1 MSKKTTVSG
10 ILLVLLVLATTPLL
24 GTDNVSFLKWWLM
37 TLVLGIGFYPAAA
50 ALFPRFHDRGWMFS
64 KVLGIVVS
72 GFAVFALGSFG
83 LVPFTPPV
91 CLITVGVLILASW
104 IFGCFSR
111 CQFFIC
117 ELIGC
122 DIDTPDQKCFIRDTL
137 IQVKDCLHDR

>member
-83 LVPFTPPV
+83 LVPFTAPV
-91 CLITVGVLILASW
+91 CLITVGVLIFSGPILRAFTRRHTEPKNSW
-104 IFGCFSR
+104 IMV
-111 CQFFIC
+111 
-117 ELIGC
+117 L
-122 DIDTPDQKCFIRDTL
+122 
-137 IQVKDCLHDR
+137 

>member
-64 KVLGIVVS
+64 KVLGIVVCCICS
-72 GFAVFALGSFG
+72 WKLRTGSVYRTGLPDHSRRTDPGFLDFRMF
-83 LVPFTPPV
+83 
-91 CLITVGVLILASW
+91 
-104 IFGCFSR
+104 
-111 CQFFIC
+111 
-117 ELIGC
+117 
-122 DIDTPDQKCFIRDTL
+122 
-137 IQVKDCLHDR
+137 

>member
-72 GFAVFALGSFG
+72 GFAVFALGSFVYRTG
-83 LVPFTPPV
+83 LPDH
-91 CLITVGVLILASW
+91 
-104 IFGCFSR
+104 SR
-111 CQFFIC
+111 RTDPGFLDFRM
-117 ELIGC
+117 
-122 DIDTPDQKCFIRDTL
+122 F
-137 IQVKDCLHDR
+137 

>member
-72 GFAVFALGSFG
+72 GFAVFALGSVYRTG
-83 LVPFTPPV
+83 LPDH
-91 CLITVGVLILASW
+91 
-104 IFGCFSR
+104 SR
-111 CQFFIC
+111 CTDPGFLDFRM
-117 ELIGC
+117 
-122 DIDTPDQKCFIRDTL
+122 F
-137 IQVKDCLHDR
+137 

>member
-83 LVPFTPPV
+83 LVQLDRKSTRLNSSHP
-91 CLITVGVLILASW
+91 SS
-104 IFGCFSR
+104 SR
-111 CQFFIC
+111 M
-117 ELIGC
+117 
-122 DIDTPDQKCFIRDTL
+122 PSSA
-137 IQVKDCLHDR
+137 

>member
-72 GFAVFALGSFG
+72 VYRTGLPDHSRRTDPGFLDFRMF
-83 LVPFTPPV
+83 
-91 CLITVGVLILASW
+91 
-104 IFGCFSR
+104 
-111 CQFFIC
+111 
-117 ELIGC
+117 
-122 DIDTPDQKCFIRDTL
+122 
-137 IQVKDCLHDR
+137 

>member
-72 GFAVFALGSFG
+72 GFAVLALGKQTGFFRLRTG
-83 LVPFTPPV
+83 L
-91 CLITVGVLILASW
+91 LITVRLILAPW
-104 IFGCFSR
+104 IFGCFKVR
-111 CQFFIC
+111 VHAPEIDFLMMEEVLFFR
-117 ELIGC
+117 LLR
-122 DIDTPDQKCFIRDTL
+122 Q
-137 IQVKDCLHDR
+137 

>member
-64 KVLGIVVS
+64 KVLGIVV
-72 GFAVFALGSFG
+72 
-83 LVPFTPPV
+83 PV
-91 CLITVGVLILASW
+91 LLYLLLEASDW
-104 IFGCFSR
+104 FRLPHRSA
-111 CQFFIC
+111 
-117 ELIGC
+117 
-122 DIDTPDQKCFIRDTL
+122 
-137 IQVKDCLHDR
+137 

>member
-72 GFAVFALGSFG
+72 GFFSPRIRATACSSTSSCVFPSASTIC
-83 LVPFTPPV
+83 P
-91 CLITVGVLILASW
+91 CLSMPG
-104 IFGCFSR
+104 R
-111 CQFFIC
+111 
-117 ELIGC
+117 
-122 DIDTPDQKCFIRDTL
+122 
-137 IQVKDCLHDR
+137 